1 MRCLEANESD
11 LVICKS
17 IDENVRLLGKASYSR
32 IYLTTEM
39 VMVQEL
45 ILMRCLGGVEDD
57 KRQKRVRLM
66 GL

>member
-1 MRCLEANESD
+1 M
-11 LVICKS
+11 ICKS
-17 IDENVRLLGKASYSR
+17 IDENVQLLGKACYSR

-57 KRQKRVRLM
+57 KRQKRVED
-66 GL
+66 